1 MGLKKVL
8 TSFAEA
14 AVNEISAT
22 AGGAIFG
29 TIADQYKEFFA
40 CDSLG
45 PDTLVVKGKKFTD
58 KRSNNNG
65 NDNVISNGST
75 IVVADGQCMVIIDNG
90 YVVDFSAVP
99 GIYTFDQSSQ
109 PSLFAEGKLLEK
121 FKATA
126 MEMIRR
132 ATYGG
137 SSATDQRVYYFNI
150 KEITDNKFGTMNPV
164 PFRIV
169 DNKIGLDMDTSV
181 KCNGSYSYM
190 ITDPMLFYKN
200 VCGNVSREYTRSE
213 LDAQLKSEFLS
224 ALQPSLAELSNLEIR
239 PNQIPMHT
247 MELSE
252 KMNQILSAKW
262 SELRGISIISVAFN
276 SVTIPKEDE
285 DALKEAQR
293 VGMMQNANYAAATLV
308 NAQAEAMKTAAGN
321 SAGAM
326 NGFMGVNM
334 AAAAGGMNAQNLFAM
349 GQQQAAAQQAAPAP
363 SADSWTCS
371 CGAVNTG
378 KFCSECA
385 SPKPAPAGSWTCSCG
400 TVNTGKFCSECAS
413 PKPSA
418 DWTCSC
424 GAVNTGKFCSECAS
438 PRP

>member
-1 MGLKKVL
+1 MGLIR
-8 TSFAEA
+8 A
-14 AVNEISAT
+14 AI
-22 AGGAIFG
+22 GAVSG
-29 TIADQYKEFFA
+29 TLADQYKEYFT
-40 CDSLG
+40 CDSLSA
-45 PDTLVVKGKKFTD
+45 DALVVKGTKHTD
-58 KRSNNNG
+58 KRSANNG
-65 NDNVISNGST
+65 NDNVISNGSA
-75 IVVADGQCMVIIDNG
+75 IAVSEGQCMVIIDNG
-90 YVVDFSAVP
+90 HVVDFCAVP
-99 GIYTFDQSSQ
+99 GVYTFDQSSQ
-109 PSLFAEGKLLEK
+109 PSVFAEGKFGEK
-121 FKATA
+121 LKATA
-126 MEMIRR
+126 KEMLRR
-132 ATYGG
+132 VSFGG
-137 SSATDQRVYYFNI
+137 DSATDQRVYYFNI

-169 DNKIGLDMDTSV
+169 DNKIGLDIDSSV
-181 KCNGSYSYM
+181 RCNGTYSYM

-200 VCGNVSREYTRSE
+200 VCGNVSRDYSRSD

-224 ALQPSLAELSNLEIR
+224 ALQPALAELSNLEIR

-247 MELSE
+247 MELSD
-252 KMNQILSAKW
+252 KMNQILSGKW
-262 SELRGISIISVAFN
+262 SDLRGISIVSVAIN

-285 DALKEAQR
+285 DMIKEAQK

-321 SAGAM
+321 AGGAM

-334 AAAAGGMNAQNLFAM
+334 AAGAGGMNAQNLFAM
-349 GQQQAAAQQAAPAP
+349 GQQQAAAQQAAAPAA

-371 CGAVNTG
+371 CGTVNTG

-424 GAVNTGKFCSECAS
+424 GAVNTGRFCSECAQ